1 MNWQEHKPEEFSYR
15 GKWIYNWF
23 SNMEITPLI
32 IDGVQWPSVENY
44 FQAQKSIE
52 PTVQYSFRKVTP
64 SESKRLG
71 RSVLLRQ
78 DWEQIKESVME
89 KALRIKF
96 SRDPW
101 KSQLKATGDSQII
114 EWNNWNDK
122 IWGVSIYDNVGENKL
137 GLLLMK
143 IRSEL

>member
-1 MNWQEHKPEEFSYR
+1 MNWQEHLPEKFTYR
-15 GKWIYNWF
+15 GKWVYNWF
-23 SNMEITPLI
+23 SNMEVTPLI

-44 FQAQKSIE
+44 FQSQKSLE
-52 PTVQYSFRKVTP
+52 PSVQYSFRKITP

-71 RSVLLRQ
+71 RSVLIRP
-78 DWEQIKESVME
+78 DWEQVKEAVME

-96 SRDPW
+96 ARDPW
-101 KSQLKATGDSQII
+101 KSQLKATGDEQII

-122 IWGVSIYDNVGENKL
+122 EWGVSIYDNVGNNKL

-143 IRSEL
+143 IRTEL